1 MELTPTSELDAV
13 NVCLEIIGEQPVNII
28 PTSGVTEATVA
39 YNVLTRISREVQKK
53 ELHCNTEENYPLSA
67 NSDGY
72 FMLPQNVLRVDAM
85 DAYLDV
91 VQRGN
96 RLYDKKNHTYK
107 FTQTLMLTEIVFF
120 LPFEELP
127 EHVRHYIAVRAARVF
142 QRNYLGSDLINQM
155 TGEDEQKAL
164 INFERDEGLTDDRT
178 FIETST
184 PSAIIQ
190 RRF

>member
-1 MELTPTSELDAV
+1 MNLTPTTELDAV
-13 NVCLEIIGEQPVNII
+13 NTCLEIIGEQPVNII

-39 YNVLTRISREVQKK
+39 YNVLTRISREIQKK
-53 ELHCNTEENYPLSA
+53 ELHCNTEENYPLNA
-67 NSDGY
+67 NTEGY
-72 FMLPQNVLRVDAM
+72 FVLPKNVLRVDAM
-85 DAYLDV
+85 DQYLDV

-96 RLYDKKNHTYK
+96 RLYDKKNHT
-107 FTQTLMLTEIVFF
+107 FTFNQKTMLVEIVFF

-142 QRNYLGSDLINQM
+142 QRNYLGSDLINGM
-155 TGEDEQKAL
+155 SGEDEQKAL

-178 FIETST
+178 FLQTST
-184 PSAIIQ
+184 PSAVLQ